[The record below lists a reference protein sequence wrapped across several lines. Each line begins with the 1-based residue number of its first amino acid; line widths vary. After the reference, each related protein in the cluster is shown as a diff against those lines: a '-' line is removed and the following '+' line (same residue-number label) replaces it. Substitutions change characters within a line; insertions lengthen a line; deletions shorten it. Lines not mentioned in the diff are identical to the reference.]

1 MENDLEKMSKTMPYT
16 VPEGFFDEMEEHLM
30 QEVAPKKSKSKTR
43 NVVLWTSLAVA
54 ASLALLLVL
63 RQGWHH
69 NDDASF
75 EQVEMAF
82 NQLSDS
88 DQQLMLELFDE
99 MDELDEFDNY

>member
-1 MENDLEKMSKTMPYT
+1 MENDLDKMSKTMPYT
-16 VPEGFFDEMEEHLM
+16 VPEGFFDEIEERLM
-30 QEVAPKKSKSKTR
+30 QEVAPKKSKAR
-43 NVVLWTSLAVA
+43 NVVFWTSLAVA

-69 NDDASF
+69 GDEASF

-99 MDELDEFDNY
+99 MDELDNY